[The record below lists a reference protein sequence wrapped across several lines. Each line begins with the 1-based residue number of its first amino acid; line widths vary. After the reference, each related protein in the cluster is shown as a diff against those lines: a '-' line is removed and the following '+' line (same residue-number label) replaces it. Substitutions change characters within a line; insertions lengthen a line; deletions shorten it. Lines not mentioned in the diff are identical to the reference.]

1 MKAKKP
7 TEAWRRRYQRLVER
21 LGKSRWILQGTIT
34 ERIDR
39 RVVRKIVGGKKIY
52 ARYYQWTFKRQGKTI
67 TVNLTASQAKAY
79 QKAIANQRKIE
90 KILQEMRSL
99 SRQFLET
106 TTVSPKRRKSA
117 P

>member
-1 MKAKKP
+1 MKANKQ
-7 TEAWRRRYQRLVER
+7 TEVWRRRYQRLVKR
-21 LGKSRWILQGTIT
+21 LGKSGWILRGTIT
-34 ERIDR
+34 KRIDT
-39 RVVRKIVGGKKIY
+39 RVVRKVVGGKKIS

-67 TVNLTASQAKAY
+67 TVNLTASQAKTY
-79 QKAIANQRKIE
+79 LKAIANQRKTE

-99 SRQFLET
+99 SLQFLEA